1 MTEITATDAPDH
13 GPGLTP
19 SPSPSPAHAPAAT
32 TTAPAPSGAPA
43 RAAAPAIDVPWAGP
57 LDLDALRQGQPLLWT
72 QDRAGHPVRLPA
84 APQERDDAARPGG
97 HPTGAGAGA
106 RAGISTGTDPD
117 TAPAHAAEAESD
129 ALAAALPDAEARLAR
144 CAPVLAA
151 CDPALAAAGGV
162 IESPLLAQPALQA
175 ALGLPQAAG
184 ALWIKADHQL
194 PLAGSVK
201 ARGGFHEVLLQ
212 AETLARRHGLL
223 AEDAPPSPPA
233 PPLQQAAVL
242 ASQQARALFAEHEI
256 AVGSTG
262 NLGMAIGLMAAAL
275 GFRATVHMSA
285 EAKGWK
291 KDRLRR
297 HGVRVVE
304 HTGDYA
310 AAVAAGRAAAEAD
323 PRAHFVDDER
333 SRALFLGYAAAARGL
348 ARQLADAGRRVDAE
362 HPLIV
367 WLPCGVGGA
376 PGGIAWGLQRLFGA
390 HIHPFFV
397 EPVASPCLLL
407 QLLVAHPAVCAAHP
421 LLAQLA
427 RAPQPPA
434 VYDIGLDNRTLAD
447 GLAVPRASALVA
459 EQVGHRLAG
468 VLTVTDARLR
478 ALMRTAH
485 TAAGLRLEPSAA
497 AALDGPLWLARAQA
511 LSDEAAA
518 DGAGDL
524 AAARAWLARSGVGA
538 HLARATHVAWTTG
551 GALLPDAE
559 FAAAMD
565 GPAT

>member
-1 MTEITATDAPDH
+1 MRAMTEITATDAP
-13 GPGLTP
+13 
-19 SPSPSPAHAPAAT
+19 
-32 TTAPAPSGAPA
+32 TA
-43 RAAAPAIDVPWAGP
+43 VPWAGL
-57 LDLDALRQGQPLLWT
+57 LDLDALRQGRPLLWT
-72 QDRAGHPVRLPA
+72 QDRAGHPLRLPVH
-84 APQERDDAARPGG
+84 PDGTQDAARPADSA
-97 HPTGAGAGA
+97 TG
-106 RAGISTGTDPD
+106 ID
-117 TAPAHAAEAESD
+117 AEAESA

-223 AEDAPPSPPA
+223 AAEALPE
-233 PPLQQAAVL
+233 QQAAVL
-242 ASQQARALFAEHEI
+242 ASPQARALFAAHEI

-348 ARQLADAGRRVDAE
+348 ARQLADAGRRVDAG

-390 HIHPFFV
+390 HVHPFFV

-497 AALDGPLWLARAQA
+497 AALDGPLWLARAQG
-511 LSDEAAA
+511 LSDEPAA

-565 GPAT
+565 GPAA